1 MKKTK
6 AKTGNQDNSNNQY
19 QDKKKLWK
27 KINNS
32 NPKPLF
38 KKKNLNINLV

>member
-19 QDKKKLWK
+19 QDKKKLWQ
-27 KINNS
+27 KIS
-32 NPKPLF
+32 NFNLN